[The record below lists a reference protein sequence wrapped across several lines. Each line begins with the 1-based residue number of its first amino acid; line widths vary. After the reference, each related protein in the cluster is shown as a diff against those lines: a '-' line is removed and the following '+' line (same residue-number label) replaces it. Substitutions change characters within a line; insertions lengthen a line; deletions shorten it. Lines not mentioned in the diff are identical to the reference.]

1 MQERVDEAKPKGAA
15 SEIPKK
21 PEKLLAFPHL
31 VFKEFIALML
41 VSLVL
46 IVISMAVNAPLRR

>member
-1 MQERVDEAKPKGAA
+1 MQERIDEDKLKETVP
-15 SEIPKK
+15 EIPKK
-21 PEKLLAFPHL
+21 PDKLLAFPHL

-46 IVISMAVNAPLRR
+46 IIVPIGPNAPRE